1 MKKQNEMVAA
11 AAQQL
16 SYEAPRV
23 DVYEIQVERGFAD
36 SDVTTTEEYEQKDWK

>member
-23 DVYEIQVERGFAD
+23 DVYEIQVERGFQESGTPED
-36 SDVTTTEEYEQKDWK
+36 NNDDEM